1 MSPDGT
7 RDTARLEEQIRLL
20 EAENMIMNERAEDVL
35 LLGLMAEN
43 LAPLRDVDSIF
54 EILLERVSILYEIP
68 YCGFGNLGSDA
79 CEILFEFV
87 PYVGRA
93 ADSLLKISPEALE
106 TLETGAL
113 VCSGENAAASGVEFA
128 VTGVDP
134 TQIILIPSSC
144 RFEHR
149 GIFIFAHDGPDPEFL
164 PRKLV
169 VLQQVIGLATAR
181 IDNILLLD
189 ELQRINLELE
199 SRVQNRTIDLQ
210 RTALALE
217 TEIAERKHAEK
228 ILAGEQHRLRTVV
241 ENLPEGVIVLD
252 AEGSVVL
259 ANNAVMHARPLTGR
273 VDLGAKMGP
282 IGDRPLKSFLS
293 DATETTWLEIS
304 AESDPTLIYE
314 VAVRSLGSHQGSV
327 VVLRDVSEQRIVA
340 ENLLRQERLA
350 AMGHLAAGVA
360 HDFNNLIQGVTILA
374 ESLLLDN
381 SPDPEPRR
389 SKTREIISLGE
400 RSAALIRQILDYSR
414 QTVSRPELVDLQRFV
429 VETLAMLDRL
439 IPETVRLEF
448 ETAPG
453 EHLVRIDPTQLQ
465 QVLTNLTLNAN
476 QAMPDG
482 GEIRVRL
489 WRADATDSLLE
500 SLGSKNDRICLSISD
515 TGCGIPPEVQPHI
528 YEPFFTTKERGR
540 GTGLGLAQ
548 TYGIVGQNNG
558 RISFESEV
566 DRGTTFTID
575 FPAEA
580 AQPSK
585 AAYTSAPESAP
596 QGSMERILVVEDDPT
611 LLELTGEILE
621 TLGYQPIC
629 AADGAEAL
637 EIVAETDDP
646 IHLVLSDVAMPGMGG
661 VELAVGLQR
670 CNPTIPIVLMSGYAP
685 DPMGGGFSSENLAA
699 WLQKPFSVNAL
710 ATTLAGILSG
720 NDD

>member
-1 MSPDGT
+1 MSSNPPYDP
-7 RDTARLEEQIRLL
+7 AKLEEQIRLL
-20 EAENMIMNERAEDVL
+20 EAEVALMNERSEDVL

-43 LAPLRDVDSIF
+43 LSPLRSIDSIF

-68 YCGFGNLGSDA
+68 YSGFASFGSDS
-79 CEILFEFV
+79 CEILYEFV
-87 PYVGRA
+87 PSTNLA
-93 ADSLLKISPEALE
+93 LDSRLSVSPEALE

-113 VCSGENAAASGVEFA
+113 ICSGENAAACGVEFE
-128 VTGVDP
+128 VNGVDP
-134 TQIILIPSSC
+134 TQIILIPCSS

-149 GIFIFAHDGPDPEFL
+149 GVFIFAHDGPDPEFL
-164 PRKLV
+164 PRKLIL
-169 VLQQVIGLATAR
+169 LQQVIGLATAR

-189 ELQRINLELE
+189 ELQRMNLELE
-199 SRVQNRTIDLQ
+199 SRVQHRTSDLQ

-217 TEIAERKHAEK
+217 SEIAERKHTEK

-252 AEGSVVL
+252 AEDRVVL
-259 ANNAVMHARPLTGR
+259 ANHAVTRARPLTGT
-273 VDLGAKMGP
+273 VNVGEKLGP
-282 IGDRPLKSFLS
+282 IGDRPLGAFSP
-293 DATETTWLEIS
+293 DASETTWLEIS
-304 AESDPTLIYE
+304 AESDPPLIYE
-314 VAVRSLGSHQGSV
+314 IAVRSLGSRQGSV
-327 VVLRDVSEQRIVA
+327 VVLRDVSEQRVVA
-340 ENLLRQERLA
+340 EKLLRQERIA

-360 HDFNNLIQGVTILA
+360 HDFNNLIQGVTIIA
-374 ESLLLDN
+374 ESLLLDED
-381 SPDPEPRR
+381 PDPKSRR
-389 SKTREIISLGE
+389 SRTREIISLGE

-414 QTVSRPELVDLQRFV
+414 QTVSRPQLVDLQHFV
-429 VETLAMLDRL
+429 VETLSMLDRL

-448 ETAPG
+448 ETEPG
-453 EHLVRIDPTQLQ
+453 EHLVHIDPTQLQ

-482 GEIRVRL
+482 GEIRVKL
-489 WRADATDSLLE
+489 WRTDTDDSSCPDPE
-500 SLGSKNDRICLSISD
+500 RVCLSVSD
-515 TGCGIPPEVQPHI
+515 TGCGIPLEAQPRI

-548 TYGIVGQNNG
+548 THGIVGQNNG

-580 AQPSK
+580 AQPSTNDRST
-585 AAYTSAPESAP
+585 ASGSTP
-596 QGSMERILVVEDDPT
+596 QGNMERILVVEDDPT
-611 LLELTGEILE
+611 VRELTGEIVA
-621 TLGYQPIC
+621 TLGYQPVC

-637 EIVAETDDP
+637 EVVAGTDEP

-661 VELAVGLQR
+661 VELAVELQER
-670 CNPTIPIVLMSGYAP
+670 NPTIPIVLMSGYAP

-720 NDD
+720 EDH